1 MSEGLF
7 AELRTIVGQSNVLTD
22 ADMRVTYENDWLRQW
37 DGETPCVVRPSSV
50 EEVAAVVRVA
60 ATAGVP
66 IVAQGGN
73 TGLVGGSVPR
83 AGALLV
89 SLQRLTSL
97 GPVDTMSVQVTAGA
111 GVTIEAL
118 QQHAR
123 ASGLDFAVDWGA
135 RASATVGGAVST
147 NAGGSRVV
155 RFGTMRAQVM
165 GLQAV
170 LADGSIIDELAGL
183 PKETAGLHLPSLL
196 VGSEGTLAVVTAARL
211 RLVPW
216 YRETAA
222 ALVACD
228 SLTDAVLLLSRLRQ
242 LPNLDAVEL
251 MMPEALSAACDF
263 LGVTPPIDP
272 REAGAFVMVD
282 CAAHTDP
289 RDELIELLADLR
301 GVLALGHQRE
311 ALYRI
316 RDHITIA
323 IGTLGVPLK
332 LDVAVPVAH
341 LDRLVRL
348 VHAAA
353 PADARVVIFGHLA
366 EGNLHVNIVGAGEAS
381 ASLRDH
387 VLQAVID
394 FGGTISA
401 EHGIGVAKVDWLER
415 QKGPVAYGAMRAIK
429 KALDPKNQL
438 NPGVLFATG
447 PRRRRAARG

>member
-1 MSEGLF
+1 MSDALI
-7 AELRTIVGQSNVLTD
+7 AELRTMVGKSNVLTD
-22 ADMRVTYENDWLRQW
+22 ADMRVTYEKDWLRQW

-50 EEVAAVVRVA
+50 AEVAAVVSA
-60 ATAGVP
+60 AAAAGVP

-83 AGALLV
+83 RGALLL
-89 SLQRLTSL
+89 SLQRLTAL
-97 GPVDTMSVQVTAGA
+97 GPVDTMALQVTAGA

-170 LADGSIIDELAGL
+170 LADGSIVDELAGL

-222 ALVACD
+222 VLVACD

-242 LPNLDAVEL
+242 LPNLDAIEL
-251 MMPEALSAACDF
+251 MMPEALAASCEF
-263 LGVTPPIDP
+263 LGVKPPIDP
-272 REAGAFVMVD
+272 LEAGAFVMVD

-301 GVLALGHQRE
+301 GVLALGNQRE

-323 IGTLGVPLK
+323 IGTLGSPLK
-332 LDVAVPVAH
+332 LDVAVPVTH

-348 VHAAA
+348 IHAAV
-353 PADARVVIFGHLA
+353 PSDARVIIFGHLA

-381 ASLRDH
+381 AALRDQI
-387 VLQAVID
+387 LQAVID

-438 NPGVLFATG
+438 NPGVLFASG
-447 PRRRRAARG
+447 SRRRRAAPG

>member
-1 MSEGLF
+1 
-7 AELRTIVGQSNVLTD
+7 
-22 ADMRVTYENDWLRQW
+22 MRATYENDWLRQW

-60 ATAGVP
+60 AAAGVP

-83 AGALLV
+83 AGAVLL
-89 SLQRLTSL
+89 SLQRLTAL
-97 GPVDTMSVQVTAGA
+97 GPVDTLALQVTAGA
-111 GVTIEAL
+111 GVTIDAL

-135 RASATVGGAVST
+135 RATATVGGAVST

-251 MMPEALSAACDF
+251 MMPEALSVACEF
-263 LGVTPPIDP
+263 LGVKPPMDP

-282 CAAHTDP
+282 CAALTDP

-301 GVLALGHQRE
+301 GVLALGNQRE
-311 ALYRI
+311 ALYRM

-332 LDVAVPVAH
+332 LDVAVPVAQ

-348 VHAAA
+348 IHAAA
-353 PADARVVIFGHLA
+353 PGEARVIIFGHLA
-366 EGNLHVNIVGAGEAS
+366 EGNLHVNIVGAGDAS
-381 ASLRDH
+381 AALRDR
-387 VLQAVID
+387 VLQAVLD
-394 FGGTISA
+394 LGGTISA

-438 NPGVLFATG
+438 NPGVLFASA

>member
-1 MSEGLF
+1 MSDAF
-7 AELRTIVGQSNVLTD
+7 IAELRTIVGQSNVLTD
-22 ADMRVTYENDWLRQW
+22 ADMRVTYENDWLRQF
-37 DGETPCVVRPSSV
+37 DGETPCVVRPASV
-50 EEVAAVVRVA
+50 EEVAAVVSVA
-60 ATAGVP
+60 AAAGVP

-83 AGALLV
+83 AGALLL
-89 SLQRLTSL
+89 SLQRLTEL
-97 GPVDTMSVQVTAGA
+97 GPVDTMALQVTAGA

-155 RFGTMRAQVM
+155 RFGTMRSQVM

-170 LADGSIIDELAGL
+170 LADGSIVDELAGL
-183 PKETAGLHLPSLL
+183 PKETAGLHLPGLL

-228 SLTDAVLLLSRLRQ
+228 SLTDAVLLLTRLRQ

-251 MMPEALSAACDF
+251 MMPEALAVACDF
-263 LGVTPPIDP
+263 LNVKPPLDP
-272 REAGAFVMVD
+272 LEAGAFVMVD

-301 GVLALGHQRE
+301 GVLALGNQRE

-323 IGTLGVPLK
+323 IGTLGAPLK
-332 LDVAVPVAH
+332 LDVAVPVTH
-341 LDRLVRL
+341 LDRLVRQI
-348 VHAAA
+348 HAAA
-353 PADARVVIFGHLA
+353 PTDARVIIFGHLA

-381 ASLRDH
+381 AALRDH

-438 NPGVLFATG
+438 NPGVLFASG
-447 PRRRRAARG
+447 PRRRRAAPG

>member
-1 MSEGLF
+1 MSDALI

-50 EEVAAVVRVA
+50 AEVAAVVSA
-60 ATAGVP
+60 AAAAGVP

-83 AGALLV
+83 GGALLL
-89 SLQRLTSL
+89 SLQRLTAL
-97 GPVDTMSVQVTAGA
+97 GPVDTMALQVTAGA

-170 LADGSIIDELAGL
+170 LADGSIVDELAGL

-242 LPNLDAVEL
+242 LPNLDAIEL
-251 MMPEALSAACDF
+251 IMPEALAVACDF
-263 LGVTPPIDP
+263 LGVKPPMDP
-272 REAGAFVMVD
+272 LEAGAFVMVD

-301 GVLALGHQRE
+301 GVLALGNQRE

-323 IGTLGVPLK
+323 IGTLGQPLK
-332 LDVAVPVAH
+332 LDVAVPVTH

-348 VHAAA
+348 INAAV
-353 PADARVVIFGHLA
+353 PTDARVIIFGHLA
-366 EGNLHVNIVGAGEAS
+366 EGNVHVNIVGAGEAN
-381 ASLRDH
+381 AALRDQI
-387 VLQAVID
+387 LQAVID

-438 NPGVLFATG
+438 NPGVLFASG
-447 PRRRRAARG
+447 PRRRRAAPG

>member
-1 MSEGLF
+1 MTEPYL

-22 ADMRVTYENDWLRQW
+22 ADMRVSYENDWLRQW

-50 EEVAAVVRVA
+50 EEVAAVLGVA
-60 ATAGVP
+60 AAAGLAVVP
-66 IVAQGGN
+66 QGGN

-83 AGALLV
+83 QGALLL

-97 GPVDTMSVQVTAGA
+97 GPVDTMSMQVTAGA

-135 RASATVGGAVST
+135 RASATVGGAVNT

-170 LADGSIIDELAGL
+170 LANGSIIDELAGL
-183 PKETAGLHLPSLL
+183 PKETAGLHLPSVL

-216 YRETAA
+216 YQQTAA

-228 SLTDAVLLLSRLRQ
+228 SLTDALLLLRRLRQ
-242 LPNLDAVEL
+242 LPNLDAIEL
-251 MMPEALSAACDF
+251 MMPDALEVACTF
-263 LGVTPPIDP
+263 LNVTPPIDP
-272 REAGAFVMVD
+272 LEAGAFVMVD
-282 CAAHTDP
+282 CASHTDP
-289 RDELIELLADLR
+289 RDELIELLAEQR
-301 GVLALGHQRE
+301 GVLALGAQRD
-311 ALYRI
+311 ALFRI

-332 LDVAVPVAH
+332 LDVAVPVEQ
-341 LDRLVRL
+341 LDRLVRT
-348 VHAAA
+348 VHAAL
-353 PADARVVIFGHLA
+353 PAKARAIIFGHLA
-366 EGNLHVNIVGAGEAS
+366 EGNLHVNILGAGEDA
-381 ASLRDH
+381 AAVRDR
-387 VLQAVID
+387 VLQATID
-394 FGGTISA
+394 LGGTVSA

-415 QKGPVAYGAMRAIK
+415 QKGPAAYGAMRAIK
-429 KALDPKNQL
+429 KALDPKNML
-438 NPGVLFATG
+438 NPGVLFATA